1 MPLPCFNG
9 IKWLEWT
16 KEERE
21 CCQLPDYGHHGTPHY
36 YEHAIDLQKQLFYFT
51 NKHKLT
57 KIVLFFFKKPT
68 QHIHSS
74 IFFQLSSCEEHE
86 DWCPFFMY
94 FGIGFFCSCTE
105 GGVSL
110 GFFFFWF
117 LSVCLCNALLR
128 QNLKKHTFISYII
141 SLVSV
146 NQICNVHSF
155 SLLTPSIV
163 VLVLLHVVH
172 NHAPLLLYAF
182 LLFGITQCN
191 YPSISPS
198 THLSIHLFICPSIFT
213 NMKGFNMMSPLSPS
227 TAQSF
232 AVSVSIT
239 LCYWSP
245 GLSQWLQKWLLF
257 FRYYHIRLVISEM

>member
-1 MPLPCFNG
+1 MESVWVFFLLIFICLFVQHVT
-9 IKWLEWT
+9 ET
-16 KEERE
+16 KPEKTY
-21 CCQLPDYGHHGTPHY
+21 L
-36 YEHAIDLQKQLFYFT
+36 
-51 NKHKLT
+51 
-57 KIVLFFFKKPT
+57 
-68 QHIHSS
+68 
-74 IFFQLSSCEEHE
+74 
-86 DWCPFFMY
+86 
-94 FGIGFFCSCTE
+94 
-105 GGVSL
+105 
-110 GFFFFWF
+110 
-117 LSVCLCNALLR
+117 
-128 QNLKKHTFISYII
+128 ISYII

-172 NHAPLLLYAF
+172 SHAPLLLYAC

-227 TAQSF
+227 RAQSF
-232 AVSVSIT
+232 DVAVSIT

-245 GLSQWLQKWLLF
+245 GLSQWLQKDF
-257 FRYYHIRLVISEM
+257 N

>member
-1 MPLPCFNG
+1 
-9 IKWLEWT
+9 
-16 KEERE
+16 
-21 CCQLPDYGHHGTPHY
+21 
-36 YEHAIDLQKQLFYFT
+36 
-51 NKHKLT
+51 
-57 KIVLFFFKKPT
+57 
-68 QHIHSS
+68 
-74 IFFQLSSCEEHE
+74 
-86 DWCPFFMY
+86 MY

-141 SLVSV
+141 SL

>member
-1 MPLPCFNG
+1 
-9 IKWLEWT
+9 
-16 KEERE
+16 
-21 CCQLPDYGHHGTPHY
+21 
-36 YEHAIDLQKQLFYFT
+36 
-51 NKHKLT
+51 
-57 KIVLFFFKKPT
+57 
-68 QHIHSS
+68 
-74 IFFQLSSCEEHE
+74 
-86 DWCPFFMY
+86 MY

-172 NHAPLLLYAF
+172 SHAPLLLYAF

-232 AVSVSIT
+232 PVSVSIT